1 MEKVARGVAALMLLL
16 CCGSALAHSMGVVY
30 NLPIPFWMYA
40 FAASAALVLS
50 FLVVGYFVTA
60 QGAARNFRTIDVDVP
75 ASGAPGGLLRT
86 LRALSVFALLLTIL
100 AGLVGPANPFANFS
114 MTFFWIIFVLGF
126 TYLTA
131 LIGEL
136 YALIN
141 PWRVIC
147 DWIERLS
154 PGAFQPRLRYPPWL
168 GYYPALAF
176 YMAFIWLEL
185 FGQAPPRELGLIL
198 LIYSIVNIA
207 AAALFGREAW
217 FRYGELF
224 SVFLRLIGKIS
235 PFEYR
240 PGQGAGERG
249 RIRLR
254 QPFIGLLQ
262 EPADHFSLLL
272 FVLFMLSSTAFDGVH
287 ETRPWVLVF
296 WKGIYPQLT
305 RFIAQPYLFFVD
317 IYYDWQWAMLL
328 ASPFFYLAIYLL
340 FVWIMKIVT
349 GSQRSVRDLALQFAF
364 SLIPIAFVYNVTH
377 YYTLL
382 VGQGPAVLT
391 MISDPFGLGWN
402 LFGTA
407 HSYQAPIILLADGVW
422 HTQVGLILFG
432 HIVSVYLGHVQALE
446 LFPKGKQGVGSQLPM
461 LVLMVLLT
469 TIGLRILSLP
479 IAAGQVQDP
488 IPVPSGSA
496 EPTFAVATA
505 DPPFVPVAR

>member
-16 CCGSALAHSMGVVY
+16 CSGSALAHMMGVVY

-75 ASGAPGGLLRT
+75 GTATGGMVLGT
-86 LRALSVFALLLTIL
+86 LRALSVFAFLLTIL
-100 AGLVGPANPFANFS
+100 AGLVGSANPFANFS
-114 MTFFWIIFVLGF
+114 VTFFWIIFALGF

-131 LIGEL
+131 LIGDL
-136 YALIN
+136 YELIN
-141 PWRVIC
+141 PLRVIC
-147 DWIERLS
+147 DGIERLS
-154 PGAFQPRLRYPPWL
+154 PGAFRPRLPYPRWL

-185 FGQAPPRELGLIL
+185 FGQPPPRALGQVL
-198 LIYSIVNIA
+198 LVYGIVNIA
-207 AAALFGREAW
+207 GAALFGRETW
-217 FRYGELF
+217 FRQVELF
-224 SVFLRLIGKIS
+224 SVFLRLIGKIA
-235 PFEYR
+235 PLEYR
-240 PGQGAGERG
+240 PGQAAGQRL

-287 ETRPWVLVF
+287 ETRPWVLLF

-305 RFIAQPYLFFVD
+305 RFISQPYLFFVD
-317 IYYDWQWAMLL
+317 VYYGWQWAMLFL
-328 ASPFFYLAIYLL
+328 SPFFYLVIYLL
-340 FVWIMKIVT
+340 FVGIMKTVA

-382 VGQGPAVLT
+382 VGQAPTILT
-391 MISDPFGLGWN
+391 MISDPFGIGWD

-407 HSYQAPIILLADGVW
+407 HTVRAPVILLADGVW

-432 HIVSVYLGHVQALE
+432 HIVSVYLAHVQALE
-446 LFPKGKQGVGSQLPM
+446 LFPKGKQGVWSQLPM

-488 IPVPSGSA
+488 LPTPSGSA
-496 EPTFAVATA
+496 ESTLARATA
-505 DPPFVPVAR
+505 DPAFAPVTT

>member
-1 MEKVARGVAALMLLL
+1 MEKVARGVAAPMLLL
-16 CCGSALAHSMGVVY
+16 CSGSALAHSMGVVY

-60 QGAARNFRTIDVDVP
+60 QGAARNFQTIDIGVP
-75 ASGAPGGLLRT
+75 AARATGAALRV
-86 LRALSVFALLLTIL
+86 LRGLSVFALLVTIL

-114 MTFFWIIFVLGF
+114 MTFFWVIFTLGF

-131 LIGEL
+131 LIGDL

-141 PWRVIC
+141 PWHVIC
-147 DWIERLS
+147 DGIERLS
-154 PGAFQPRLRYPPWL
+154 PGAFRPRLRYPPWL

-176 YMAFIWLEL
+176 YLGFIWLEL
-185 FGQAPPRELGLIL
+185 FGQAPPRALGLIL
-198 LIYSIVNIA
+198 LVYSIVNIA
-207 AAALFGREAW
+207 GAAAFGRQAW
-217 FRYGELF
+217 FRQAELF

-235 PFEYR
+235 PFEYQ
-240 PGQGAGERG
+240 PGQAPGEPG
-249 RIRLR
+249 RIRVR

-287 ETRPWVLVF
+287 ETRPWVLLF
-296 WKGIYPQLT
+296 WKGIYPPLS
-305 RFIAQPYLFFVD
+305 RLIAQPYLFFVD

-328 ASPFFYLAIYLL
+328 ASPFLYLAIYLL
-340 FVWIMKIVT
+340 FVWLMKIVT
-349 GSQRSVRDLALQFAF
+349 GSGRSVRDLALQFAF

-382 VGQGPAVLT
+382 VGQGPAILT
-391 MISDPFGLGWN
+391 MISDPFGIGWN

-407 HSYQAPIILLADGVW
+407 HSYPAPIILLADGVW

-432 HIVSVYLGHVQALE
+432 HIVSVYLAHVQALE
-446 LFPKGKQGVGSQLPM
+446 LFPKGKQGVRSQLPM

-488 IPVPSGSA
+488 LPQPSSSA
-496 EPTFAVATA
+496 EPTFAPARADVAFAPTTS
-505 DPPFVPVAR
+505 